1 MKLTKTHLKNLIKEE
16 FSKELRSNLLV
27 EAEGEADW
35 PQNDDIITAAEAG
48 RRLAIAY
55 GDGNSDDDAW
65 QVWEKWIQPVSQK
78 IVEEW
83 KKNNPDGLK
92 VLDAFKKAFARSV
105 REQDRHEDDWGTDVL
120 DWTME
125 ENPDNPR
132 EWKMEFAKIW
142 KHLHNMERVRQSWKG
157 GSIGGGRK
165 SKEMEQSQ
173 KQKDLRSASK
183 GLESLG
189 IPPQAGNQ
197 LAAIAK
203 KLGPEKFNQGLLA
216 LSQAIQKL

>member
-16 FSKELRSNLLV
+16 FSKELRSSLLV
-27 EAEGEADW
+27 EKEADW
-35 PQNDDIITAAEAG
+35 PQNNDIIKAAAAG
-48 RRLAIAY
+48 RSLALAY

-65 QVWEKWIQPVSQK
+65 QVWTKWIQPVSQK

-125 ENPDNPR
+125 ENPDDPR

-142 KHLHNMERVRQSWKG
+142 RMLQRIDNLRQSWEG
-157 GSIGGGRK
+157 GSLGGGQK
-165 SKEMEQSQ
+165 SKAMVQAQEE
-173 KQKDLRSASK
+173 KALRRSYEELK
-183 GLESLG
+183 SLG
-189 IPPQAGNQ
+189 ISPREGPL
-197 LAAIAK
+197 LADIAK
-203 KLGPEKFNQGLLA
+203 KLGAEKFNQGLKA
-216 LSQAIQKL
+216 LRSAVQKL